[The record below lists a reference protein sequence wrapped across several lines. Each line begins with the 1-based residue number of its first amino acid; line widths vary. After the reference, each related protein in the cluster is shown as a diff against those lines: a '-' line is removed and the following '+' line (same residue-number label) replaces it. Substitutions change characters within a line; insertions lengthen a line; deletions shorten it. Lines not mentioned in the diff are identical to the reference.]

1 MGYSVRADYLSNSF
15 DRHFGLSCESMSL
28 GPYVGDFFDS
38 IQLLTHS
45 NCNFDRLGPVFP
57 YRKVWVGAPTCCRSP
72 IGYLV
77 PRRAYLVPWL
87 RLSNDA

>member
-45 NCNFDRLGPVFP
+45 NCNFRSFGSCIPIQEG
-57 YRKVWVGAPTCCRSP
+57 VGGSSHMLPFTN
-72 IGYLV
+72 
-77 PRRAYLVPWL
+77 WL
-87 RLSNDA
+87 PST